1 MTKYVIRRL
10 LLMIPTMLA
19 VIFIVFSILNFIPG
33 DPGRMILGMTARQE
47 AVDMFNHQLG
57 LDRPFLVRFFDYAA
71 GIFFRF
77 DFGNSYRNSVPVIGE
92 IMNRFPTTFTLAS
105 LGIISVVVLGVPLG
119 ILAAIRRSTIT
130 DASITVYAMFLTA
143 IPSFWFGLVLMYF
156 FALKLKLVPVFG
168 VSEWQGYI
176 LPIITMAVP
185 GSSGLIRLTRVTMLE
200 TVNQEY
206 IKTARAKGAPEA
218 VVIWKHALKNA
229 VLPIINSIGLSFS
242 GLLGGTVVIES
253 IFSIEGIG
261 KYVMT
266 AIQARDIPAVMA
278 CTIILAAIFC
288 FIVLAIDLIYAFIDP
303 RIRAKFS
310 S

>member
-1 MTKYVIRRL
+1 MSKYVIRRL
-10 LLMIPTMLA
+10 LLMIPTMIA

-33 DPGRMILGMTARQE
+33 DPGRMILGISARQE
-47 AVDMFNHQLG
+47 AVDMFNHNLG
-57 LDRPFLVRFFDYAA
+57 LDRPFLVRFFDYVG
-71 GIFFRF
+71 GIFLRF
-77 DFGNSYRNSVPVIGE
+77 DFGESYRNSVPVIDE
-92 IMNRFPTTFTLAS
+92 IMSRFPATFTLAW
-105 LGIISVVVLGVPLG
+105 LGILSVVILGVPLG

-143 IPSFWFGLVLMYF
+143 IPGFWFGLVLMYF
-156 FALKLKLVPVFG
+156 FALKLKWVPVFG
-168 VSEWQGYI
+168 VEDWKGYI
-176 LPIITMAVP
+176 LPIVTMSVP

-218 VVIWKHALKNA
+218 IVIWKHALKNA
-229 VLPIINSIGLSFS
+229 VLPIINSVGLSFS

-288 FIVLAIDLIYAFIDP
+288 VIVLLIDLIYAYIDP

>member
-1 MTKYVIRRL
+1 MSKYVIRRL
-10 LLMIPTMLA
+10 LLMIPTMIA
-19 VIFIVFSILNFIPG
+19 VIFIVFSILSFIPG
-33 DPGRMILGMTARQE
+33 DPGRMILGIAAPQE
-47 AVDMFNHQLG
+47 AVDMFNHNLG
-57 LDRPFLVRFFDYAA
+57 LDRPFIVRFLDYVG
-71 GIFFRF
+71 GIFLRF
-77 DFGNSYRNSVPVIGE
+77 DFGESYRNSIPVIDE
-92 IMNRFPTTFTLAS
+92 IMMRFPTTFRLAVF
-105 LGIISVVVLGVPLG
+105 GVISVVILGVPLG

-143 IPSFWFGLVLMYF
+143 IPGFWFGMILMYF
-156 FALKLKLVPVFG
+156 FALKLKWVPVFG
-168 VSEWQGYI
+168 VSEWKGYI

-242 GLLGGTVVIES
+242 GLLGGTVVIET

-261 KYVMT
+261 KYIMT
-266 AIQARDIPAVMA
+266 SIGARDIPAVMA
-278 CTIILAAIFC
+278 CTIILAGIFC
-288 FIVLAIDLIYAFIDP
+288 VIVLLIDLIYAFIDP

>member
-1 MTKYVIRRL
+1 MSKYVLRRI
-10 LLMIPTMLA
+10 LLMIPTMIA
-19 VIFIVFSILNFIPG
+19 VIFIVFTILNVIPG
-33 DPGRMILGMTARQE
+33 DPGRMILGISARQE
-47 AVDMFNHQLG
+47 AVDMFNHNLG
-57 LDRPFLVRFFDYAA
+57 LDRPFLVRFFDYIG
-71 GIFFRF
+71 GIFLRF
-77 DFGNSYRNSVPVIGE
+77 DFGNSYRNNVPVINE
-92 IMNRFPTTFTLAS
+92 ILSRFPATATLAV
-105 LGIISVVVLGVPLG
+105 LGVVSVVILGVPLG

-143 IPSFWFGLVLMYF
+143 IPGFWFGLVLMYF
-156 FALKLKLVPVFG
+156 FALKLQWVPVFG
-168 VSEWQGYI
+168 VEEWKGYI
-176 LPIITMAVP
+176 LPVITMAVP

-229 VLPIINSIGLSFS
+229 VLPIINSIGLTFS
-242 GLLGGTVVIES
+242 ALLGGTVVIES
-253 IFSIEGIG
+253 VFSIEGIG

-288 FIVLAIDLIYAFIDP
+288 VIVLLIDLIYAFIDP

>member
-1 MTKYVIRRL
+1 MSKYVIRRL
-10 LLMIPTMLA
+10 LLMIPTMIA
-19 VIFIVFSILNFIPG
+19 VIFIVFSILSFIPG
-33 DPGRMILGMTARQE
+33 DPGRMILGIAAPQE
-47 AVDMFNHQLG
+47 AVDMFNHNLG
-57 LDRPFLVRFFDYAA
+57 LDRPFIVRFLDYVG
-71 GIFFRF
+71 GIFLRF
-77 DFGNSYRNSVPVIGE
+77 DFGESYRNSIPVIDE
-92 IMNRFPTTFTLAS
+92 IMMRFPTTFRLAVF
-105 LGIISVVVLGVPLG
+105 GVISVVILGVPLG

-143 IPSFWFGLVLMYF
+143 IPGFWFGLILMYF
-156 FALKLKLVPVFG
+156 FALKLKWVPVFG
-168 VSEWQGYI
+168 VSEWKGYI

-218 VVIWKHALKNA
+218 IVIWKHALKNA

-242 GLLGGTVVIES
+242 GLLGGTVVIET

-261 KYVMT
+261 KYIMT
-266 AIQARDIPAVMA
+266 SIGARDIPAVMA
-278 CTIILAAIFC
+278 CTIILAGIFC
-288 FIVLAIDLIYAFIDP
+288 VIVLLIDLIYAFIDP

>member
-1 MTKYVIRRL
+1 MSKYVIRRL
-10 LLMIPTMLA
+10 LLMIPTMIA

-33 DPGRMILGMTARQE
+33 DPGRLILGISARQE
-47 AVDMFNHQLG
+47 AVDMFNHNLG
-57 LDRPFLVRFFDYAA
+57 LDRPFLVRFFDYIG
-71 GIFFRF
+71 GIFLRF
-77 DFGNSYRNSVPVIGE
+77 DFGNSYRNNVPVINE
-92 IMNRFPTTFTLAS
+92 ILSRFPATATLAV
-105 LGIISVVVLGVPLG
+105 LGVVSVVILGVPLG

-143 IPSFWFGLVLMYF
+143 IPGFWFGLVLMYF
-156 FALKLKLVPVFG
+156 FALKLQWVPVFG
-168 VSEWQGYI
+168 VEEWKGYI
-176 LPIITMAVP
+176 LPVITMAVP

-218 VVIWKHALKNA
+218 IVIWKHALKNA

-242 GLLGGTVVIES
+242 GLLGGTVVIET

-288 FIVLAIDLIYAFIDP
+288 VIVLLIDLIYAFIDP

>member
-1 MTKYVIRRL
+1 MSKYVIRRL
-10 LLMIPTMLA
+10 LLMIPTMIA
-19 VIFIVFSILNFIPG
+19 VIFIVFTILNVIPG
-33 DPGRMILGMTARQE
+33 DPGRMILGISARQE
-47 AVDMFNHQLG
+47 AVDMFNHNLG
-57 LDRPFLVRFFDYAA
+57 LDRPFFVRFFDYIS
-71 GIFFRF
+71 GIFLRF
-77 DFGNSYRNSVPVIGE
+77 DFGNSYRNNVPVINE
-92 IMNRFPTTFTLAS
+92 ILNRFPATATLAVLS
-105 LGIISVVVLGVPLG
+105 VISVVILGVPLG

-143 IPSFWFGLVLMYF
+143 IPGFWLGLVLMYF
-156 FALKLKLVPVFG
+156 FALKLGWVPVFG
-168 VSEWQGYI
+168 VENWKGYI
-176 LPIITMAVP
+176 LPVITMAVP

-218 VVIWKHALKNA
+218 IVIWKHALKNA
-229 VLPIINSIGLSFS
+229 VLPIINSIGLTFS

-288 FIVLAIDLIYAFIDP
+288 VIVLLIDLIYAFIDP

-310 S
+310 A

>member
-1 MTKYVIRRL
+1 MSKYVIRRL
-10 LLMIPTMLA
+10 LLMIPTMIA
-19 VIFIVFSILNFIPG
+19 VIFIVFSILSFIPG
-33 DPGRMILGMTARQE
+33 DPGRMILGIAAPQE
-47 AVDMFNHQLG
+47 AVDMFNHNLG
-57 LDRPFLVRFFDYAA
+57 LDRPFIVRFLDYVG
-71 GIFFRF
+71 GIFLRF
-77 DFGNSYRNSVPVIGE
+77 DFGESYRNSIPVIDE
-92 IMNRFPTTFTLAS
+92 IMMRFPTTFRLAVF
-105 LGIISVVVLGVPLG
+105 GVISVVILGVPLG

-143 IPSFWFGLVLMYF
+143 IPGFWFGMILMYF
-156 FALKLKLVPVFG
+156 FALKLKWVPVFG
-168 VSEWQGYI
+168 VSEWKGYI

-218 VVIWKHALKNA
+218 IVIWKHALKNA

-242 GLLGGTVVIES
+242 GLLGGTVVIET

-261 KYVMT
+261 KYIMT
-266 AIQARDIPAVMA
+266 SIGARDIPAVMA
-278 CTIILAAIFC
+278 CTIILAGIFC
-288 FIVLAIDLIYAFIDP
+288 VIVLLIDLIYAFIDP